1 LALHL
6 VELDMQLGFI
16 RQTGLAQNRLLY
28 VVFLCCG
35 AFGTTNYKPV
45 HETVNY

>member
-1 LALHL
+1 LHT

-28 VVFLCCG
+28 VVFFVLRSIYLK
-35 AFGTTNYKPV
+35 A
-45 HETVNY
+45 ETAMK